1 MHSLHNVIVQHILT
15 ATDRLL
21 YIFGHCASNTTGGE
35 CTISLPPNGRI
46 ILQYLHNNEDTIF
59 PSHQT
64 NTTLTRTD
72 NNPPASLSNQR
83 NKETRLTCTRG
94 EIITLMYRHFLN
106 TYPTSL
112 DKMDKDD
119 DFTHSLSHTHCLTI
133 SLIVVTI

>member
-21 YIFGHCASNTTGGE
+21 YIFGQCASNTTGGE

-46 ILQYLHNNEDTIF
+46 FFNIYTTMRTLSSPYTA
-59 PSHQT
+59 QT

-83 NKETRLTCTRG
+83 NKEIHLTCTRG

-119 DFTHSLSHTHCLTI
+119 DFTHPL
-133 SLIVVTI
+133 SLIHTV